1 MSLDKLEDSSSLKN
15 TFDRQ
20 YILRISLVVIVVA
33 GLLIGGVMYVSNSE
47 EEPTGEESF
56 DLQYTE
62 SGVIITQTEGEP
74 VKDNAQIRFNY
85 YDGETSVH
93 NISVTSLSQSQIV
106 TTDRDVYEMEFIE
119 VEWVYDKL
127 DTETIYTE
135 PIPEEYQADLP
146 NVEVP
151 DLNLRTMEL
160 EQVNAQEYI
169 SSESEIASY
178 QWSITGVS
186 DKTGQIVDLQFSEQG
201 TYSADLTV
209 KDELGNEVTDSFV
222 LTVNSPELIVNATV
236 PNKVP
241 LDETVSLDAT
251 DFTSSQATSFSWE
264 IEGVKYN
271 SSAVSHKFTT
281 PGVSEVKLT
290 VSDSFEYQEQRTYEV
305 IVTDKKQIDISVESN
320 SNGNVVLS
328 SSLEEDIV
336 SYQWTFGDG
345 QTKTTTDSVVDH
357 EYKSSGSYTVTV
369 VATTTSGNTVV
380 DTLNINVDNVSGED
394 NDNDSDDSTGET
406 VQIAIQSN
414 SDNSWSVQ
422 SVSGV
427 STDEV
432 LPNNNI
438 GDENPAIHLVEG
450 QRYTFTGLTGSHPL
464 EFRDLFGDVLLS
476 QEVST
481 PYEDSEAINWVDNG
495 NSVSF
500 TVAPSI
506 SSSLEGYQS
515 YNNRTEMDG
524 DILVVSD

>member
-106 TTDRDVYEMEFIE
+106 TTNRDVYEMEFVE

-135 PIPEEYQADLP
+135 PIPEKYQADPP

-151 DLNLRTMEL
+151 DLNVRTMEL
-160 EQVNAQEYI
+160 EQLNAQEYI
-169 SSESEIASY
+169 SSESEITDY

-186 DKTGQIVDLQFSEQG
+186 DKTGQIVDLQFSEPG

-209 KDELGNEVTDSFV
+209 TDELGNEVTDSFV
-222 LTVNSPELIVNATV
+222 LTVNSPELIVNASV

-251 DFTSSQATSFSWE
+251 DFTSAQATSFSWE
-264 IEGVKYN
+264 IEGIEYN
-271 SSAVSHKFTT
+271 SPAVSHKFTDA
-281 PGVSEVKLT
+281 GVSEVKLT
-290 VSDSFEYQEQRTYEV
+290 VSDSFGYQEQRNYEV
-305 IVTDKKQIDISVESN
+305 IVTENKQIDISVESN
-320 SNGNVVLS
+320 SDGSVVFS

-345 QTKTTTDSVVDH
+345 QTETTTDSVVDH
-357 EYKSSGSYTVTV
+357 KYESSGSYTVTV

-380 DTLNINVDNVSGED
+380 DTLNINVDNASGED
-394 NDNDSDDSTGET
+394 DNESDDSTEDT

-414 SDNSWSVQ
+414 SDSSWSVQ
-422 SVSGV
+422 SVSGA

-432 LPNNNI
+432 LPSNNI
-438 GDENPAIHLVEG
+438 GDENPTIHLVEG
-450 QRYTFTGLTGSHPL
+450 QRYTFTGLNGSHPL